1 MDGPL
6 ARRPS
11 APDRRVN
18 QPSRANPAQAR
29 ALLTVAF
36 GPSAVALVIIA
47 AIVLVQL
54 VIANSDMTGTF
65 GAVASMWLG
74 THLVPISIG
83 GRVIEVLPLLP
94 TAAMVWGVAR
104 TVASALAPTTSW
116 YVIRWVIASAL
127 AGPLLMTAISLAIIH
142 DASTVLTQLQSPNAL
157 RAFGCVLGVHSV
169 GAVIGVVMRVGR
181 RIALVLQLPSWPM
194 DAARGAVAGV
204 LALFG
209 LSGAVTAGSLVVH
222 WATMDQLYSV
232 TNDFVGQLS
241 LTLLAILYAPNVI
254 LGSCALAVGSSAH
267 VGTATFSAFAVFG
280 GQLPAVPIL
289 AAVPT
294 PPLGP
299 AWVALMI
306 IGAASGVAVGQQCAR
321 HPVPW
326 PTAIHKVV
334 TAALLAATFLAIVGK
349 LAGGQLG
356 NFGRLG
362 IDQGTFGPGVF
373 FWFLV
378 IGLLTVFML
387 GGATRLPA
395 RTRRDPEPAPEPNT
409 EPAPEPNTEPAPE
422 PEMEAEPEPEPG
434 PQRDPEPES
443 EPEADPNEAPES
455 DPSDPPES
463 AK

>member
-1 MDGPL
+1 
-6 ARRPS
+6 
-11 APDRRVN
+11 
-18 QPSRANPAQAR
+18 
-29 ALLTVAF
+29 
-36 GPSAVALVIIA
+36 
-47 AIVLVQL
+47 
-54 VIANSDMTGTF
+54 MTGTF

-104 TVASALAPTTSW
+104 TVASTIAPTASW

-157 RAFGCVLGVHSV
+157 RAFGSVLAVHAV
-169 GAVIGVVMRVGR
+169 GAIAGVVMRVGR
-181 RIALVLQLPSWPM
+181 RIAAVLELPSWPV

-209 LSGAVTAGSLVVH
+209 LSAAVTAGSLVVH
-222 WATMDQLYSV
+222 WSTMDQLYSV

-321 HPVPW
+321 RPAPW

-334 TAALLAATFLAIVGK
+334 AAALLAATFLAIVGK

-395 RTRRDPEPAPEPNT
+395 RARPEPEPQPEPQS
-409 EPAPEPNTEPAPE
+409 APE
-422 PEMEAEPEPEPG
+422 PEPEVVA
-434 PQRDPEPES
+434 EPES
-443 EPEADPNEAPES
+443 EPEVDPEPSPEPDS
-455 DPSDPPES
+455 GIEPETEPGVDPEGDPSDPPEP

>member
-1 MDGPL
+1 M
-6 ARRPS
+6 
-11 APDRRVN
+11 N

-232 TNDFVGQLS
+232 TNDFVGELS

-395 RTRRDPEPAPEPNT
+395 RTRRDPEPAPEPG
-409 EPAPEPNTEPAPE
+409 PEPTPEPEPAPE

>member
-1 MDGPL
+1 M
-6 ARRPS
+6 
-11 APDRRVN
+11 N

>member
-1 MDGPL
+1 M
-6 ARRPS
+6 
-11 APDRRVN
+11 N

-395 RTRRDPEPAPEPNT
+395 RTRRDPEPAPEPG
-409 EPAPEPNTEPAPE
+409 PEPTLEPEPEPAPE

>member
-1 MDGPL
+1 M
-6 ARRPS
+6 
-11 APDRRVN
+11 N

-395 RTRRDPEPAPEPNT
+395 RTRRDPEPAPEPG
-409 EPAPEPNTEPAPE
+409 PEPTPE

-455 DPSDPPES
+455 DPSDPPEP

>member
-1 MDGPL
+1 M
-6 ARRPS
+6 
-11 APDRRVN
+11 N

-395 RTRRDPEPAPEPNT
+395 RTRRDPEPAPEPGPEPT
-409 EPAPEPNTEPAPE
+409 PEPEPAPEPDPEPAPE
-422 PEMEAEPEPEPG
+422 PE
-434 PQRDPEPES
+434 PQREPEPES
-443 EPEADPNEAPES
+443 EPEADTDEGPEI

>member
-1 MDGPL
+1 M
-6 ARRPS
+6 
-11 APDRRVN
+11 N

-169 GAVIGVVMRVGR
+169 GAAIGVVTRVGR

-334 TAALLAATFLAIVGK
+334 TAALLAATFLAVVGK

-395 RTRRDPEPAPEPNT
+395 RTRRDPEPAPEPEMDPEPT
-409 EPAPEPNTEPAPE
+409 PEPDPEPASES
-422 PEMEAEPEPEPG
+422 EMEAEPEPDPG
-434 PQRDPEPES
+434 PQRDPEPAP
-443 EPEADPNEAPES
+443 EPEADPNEGPEI

>member
-1 MDGPL
+1 M
-6 ARRPS
+6 
-11 APDRRVN
+11 N

-104 TVASALAPTTSW
+104 TVASTIAPTASW

-157 RAFGCVLGVHSV
+157 RAFGSVLAVHAV
-169 GAVIGVVMRVGR
+169 GAIVGVVMRVGR
-181 RIALVLQLPSWPM
+181 RIAAVLELPSWPV

-209 LSGAVTAGSLVVH
+209 LSAAVTAGSLVVH
-222 WATMDQLYSV
+222 WSTMDQLYSV

-321 HPVPW
+321 RPAPW

-334 TAALLAATFLAIVGK
+334 AAALLAATFLAIVGK

-395 RTRRDPEPAPEPNT
+395 RARRDPEPQPEPQS
-409 EPAPEPNTEPAPE
+409 APE
-422 PEMEAEPEPEPG
+422 PEPEVVA
-434 PQRDPEPES
+434 EPES
-443 EPEADPNEAPES
+443 EPEVDPEPEPEPDS
-455 DPSDPPES
+455 GIEPETEPQVDPEGDPSDPPEP

>member
-1 MDGPL
+1 M
-6 ARRPS
+6 
-11 APDRRVN
+11 N

-104 TVASALAPTTSW
+104 TVASTIAPTASW
-116 YVIRWVIASAL
+116 YVIRWVIVSAL

-157 RAFGCVLGVHSV
+157 RAFGSVLAVHSV
-169 GAVIGVVMRVGR
+169 GAIVGVAMRVGP
-181 RIALVLQLPSWPM
+181 RIAAVLELPSWPV

-209 LSGAVTAGSLVVH
+209 LSAAVTAGSLVVH

-321 HPVPW
+321 RPTPW

-334 TAALLAATFLAIVGK
+334 AAALLAATFLAIVGK

-395 RTRRDPEPAPEPNT
+395 RARP
-409 EPAPEPNTEPAPE
+409 
-422 PEMEAEPEPEPG
+422 EPEPEP
-434 PQRDPEPES
+434 QPEPEPERES
-443 EPEADPNEAPES
+443 EPEAAAEPES
-455 DPSDPPES
+455 DPDSGIESETEPGVDPEGDPSDPPEP

>member
-1 MDGPL
+1 M
-6 ARRPS
+6 
-11 APDRRVN
+11 N

-280 GQLPAVPIL
+280 WQLPAVPIL

-395 RTRRDPEPAPEPNT
+395 RTRRDPEPAPEPG
-409 EPAPEPNTEPAPE
+409 PEPTPEPEPAPE

>member
-1 MDGPL
+1 M
-6 ARRPS
+6 
-11 APDRRVN
+11 N

-169 GAVIGVVMRVGR
+169 GAAIGVVTRVGR

-334 TAALLAATFLAIVGK
+334 TAALLAATFLAVVGK

-387 GGATRLPA
+387 GGATCLPA
-395 RTRRDPEPAPEPNT
+395 RTRRDPEPAPEPHPEPT
-409 EPAPEPNTEPAPE
+409 PEPDPEPASES
-422 PEMEAEPEPEPG
+422 EMEAEPEPDPG
-434 PQRDPEPES
+434 PQRDPEPAP
-443 EPEADPNEAPES
+443 EPEADPNEGPEI

>member
-1 MDGPL
+1 M
-6 ARRPS
+6 
-11 APDRRVN
+11 N

-395 RTRRDPEPAPEPNT
+395 RTRRDPEPAPEPG
-409 EPAPEPNTEPAPE
+409 PEPTPE

>member
-1 MDGPL
+1 M
-6 ARRPS
+6 
-11 APDRRVN
+11 N

-409 EPAPEPNTEPAPE
+409 EPAPEP
-422 PEMEAEPEPEPG
+422 G

>member
-1 MDGPL
+1 M
-6 ARRPS
+6 
-11 APDRRVN
+11 N

-104 TVASALAPTTSW
+104 TVASALARTTSW

-395 RTRRDPEPAPEPNT
+395 RTRRDPEPAPEPG
-409 EPAPEPNTEPAPE
+409 PEPTPEPEPEPAPE

-443 EPEADPNEAPES
+443 EPEADPNEAPEI

>member
-1 MDGPL
+1 M
-6 ARRPS
+6 
-11 APDRRVN
+11 N

-395 RTRRDPEPAPEPNT
+395 RTRRDPEPAPEPG
-409 EPAPEPNTEPAPE
+409 PEPTPEPEPAPE

-443 EPEADPNEAPES
+443 EPEADPNEAPEI

>member
-1 MDGPL
+1 M
-6 ARRPS
+6 
-11 APDRRVN
+11 N
-18 QPSRANPAQAR
+18 QTSRANPAQAR

-104 TVASALAPTTSW
+104 TVASTLAPTSSW

-157 RAFGCVLGVHSV
+157 RAFGSVLGVHAA
-169 GAVIGVVMRVGR
+169 GAIAGVLLRVGR
-181 RIALVLQLPSWPM
+181 RLTVVLQLPSWPTE
-194 DAARGAVAGV
+194 AARGAVAGV

-209 LSGAVTAGSLVVH
+209 LSAAVTAGSLVVH

-241 LTLLAILYAPNVI
+241 LTLLALLYAPNVI
-254 LGSCALAVGSSAH
+254 LGACALAVGSSAN
-267 VGTATFSAFAVFG
+267 VGTAAFSAFAVFG

-306 IGAASGVAVGQQCAR
+306 IGAVSGVAVGQQCAR
-321 HPVPW
+321 RPAPW

-395 RTRRDPEPAPEPNT
+395 KARPEPVREPEA
-409 EPAPEPNTEPAPE
+409 ESVPE
-422 PEMEAEPEPEPG
+422 PEPSPEPEPEPG
-434 PQRDPEPES
+434 PDPDPEFEPEPES
-443 EPEADPNEAPES
+443 EPVPETEPEPGPES
-455 DPSDPPES
+455 DSSDPPEP

>member
-1 MDGPL
+1 M
-6 ARRPS
+6 
-11 APDRRVN
+11 N

-157 RAFGCVLGVHSV
+157 RAFGCVLGVHAV
-169 GAVIGVVMRVGR
+169 GAVIGVVTRVGR

-395 RTRRDPEPAPEPNT
+395 RTRRDPEPAPEP
-409 EPAPEPNTEPAPE
+409 EMDPEPAPAPEMDPEPAPAPEPDPEPAPE
-422 PEMEAEPEPEPG
+422 PE
-434 PQRDPEPES
+434 PQREPEPES
-443 EPEADPNEAPES
+443 EPEADTDEGPEI

>member
-1 MDGPL
+1 M
-6 ARRPS
+6 
-11 APDRRVN
+11 N

-395 RTRRDPEPAPEPNT
+395 RTRRDPEPAPEPG
-409 EPAPEPNTEPAPE
+409 PEPTPEPEPEPAPE

-443 EPEADPNEAPES
+443 EPEADPNEAPEI

>member
-1 MDGPL
+1 M
-6 ARRPS
+6 
-11 APDRRVN
+11 
-18 QPSRANPAQAR
+18 
-29 ALLTVAF
+29 
-36 GPSAVALVIIA
+36 
-47 AIVLVQL
+47 
-54 VIANSDMTGTF
+54 
-65 GAVASMWLG
+65 
-74 THLVPISIG
+74 
-83 GRVIEVLPLLP
+83 
-94 TAAMVWGVAR
+94 
-104 TVASALAPTTSW
+104 
-116 YVIRWVIASAL
+116 IASAL

-169 GAVIGVVMRVGR
+169 GAAIGVVTRVGR

-334 TAALLAATFLAIVGK
+334 TAALLAATFLAVVGK

-395 RTRRDPEPAPEPNT
+395 RTRRDPEPAPEPHPEPT
-409 EPAPEPNTEPAPE
+409 PEPDPEPASES
-422 PEMEAEPEPEPG
+422 EMEAEPEPDPG
-434 PQRDPEPES
+434 PQRDPEPAP
-443 EPEADPNEAPES
+443 EPEADPNEGPEI